1 MLRRLVLENFKAWK
15 EVDVS
20 FRPITLISGANSSGK
35 SSLLQFLL
43 LLKQTKDSNDPLVAL
58 DFSGALTD
66 LGSFRDAVF
75 QHDDTNMLT
84 WDMTWSLPKVL
95 NINDPA
101 KTKPTRLFSGEDLTI
116 SVEVAAKRRQVETQY
131 MAYRFGKASFL
142 ISRKEEKS
150 RYQLDTHDTDF
161 RFVRTLGRAWD
172 LPEPTKGYSYPDQAQ
187 TYFQN
192 AQFLRI
198 FESSY
203 VEQID
208 NLLYLGPLREDPQRQ
223 YTWSGSNPSDVGPRG
238 ERTVEAILAADE
250 RGEKRN
256 VRKRQKLMGF
266 QETIAWWLR
275 ELGLIESFQVRE
287 LSEGSGLF
295 RVFVKKTAASSEAAL
310 TDVGFGVS
318 QILPVLTLLYYAPEG
333 SSILMEQPEIHLHPA
348 VQAGLADLFIS
359 VAKVRKLQLI
369 VESHSEH
376 LLTRMMRRIAERDTA
391 YGNVSNDDVAVYFA
405 DNREGRSNLDNLRLN
420 SDGVIENWPKDFFG
434 DQFGEII
441 ARETAVIKR
450 RREEA

>member
-20 FRPITLISGANSSGK
+20 FRPITLIYGANSSGK

-161 RFVRTLGRAWD
+161 RFVRTLGRD
-172 LPEPTKGYSYPDQAQ
+172 
-187 TYFQN
+187 
-192 AQFLRI
+192 
-198 FESSY
+198 
-203 VEQID
+203 
-208 NLLYLGPLREDPQRQ
+208 
-223 YTWSGSNPSDVGPRG
+223 
-238 ERTVEAILAADE
+238 
-250 RGEKRN
+250 
-256 VRKRQKLMGF
+256 RK
-266 QETIAWWLR
+266 
-275 ELGLIESFQVRE
+275 
-287 LSEGSGLF
+287 
-295 RVFVKKTAASSEAAL
+295 
-310 TDVGFGVS
+310 
-318 QILPVLTLLYYAPEG
+318 
-333 SSILMEQPEIHLHPA
+333 
-348 VQAGLADLFIS
+348 S
-359 VAKVRKLQLI
+359 VV
-369 VESHSEH
+369 
-376 LLTRMMRRIAERDTA
+376 
-391 YGNVSNDDVAVYFA
+391 
-405 DNREGRSNLDNLRLN
+405 
-420 SDGVIENWPKDFFG
+420 
-434 DQFGEII
+434 
-441 ARETAVIKR
+441 
-450 RREEA
+450 